1 MAENSA
7 NYGSDKK
14 GGGYEFG
21 GPVGAGALMIW
32 SHYILLYFWYCLE
45 VNHGQML
52 IPLSLN
58 SLQEHLGSFGNLIA
72 TKGVPSQTMWICYFT
87 FFFVQILLASFMPGV
102 KMEGLP
108 TAPHGKRLIYNCNG
122 YSCYY
127 LCLVLVGISHVTG
140 VMPITYLAENYGQAL
155 VASIAIAD
163 VTSLFWY
170 LYGLA
175 FADEYNGKSIRTGN
189 VVYDFFMGTILY
201 PRIGEVDIK
210 MIAECRWSWTTLLL
224 LTLSCAVKQYE
235 EKGYISSQMGIML
248 VAHYLYSNATAKGEH
263 CIPCTWDMFHENYG
277 WMLNFWN
284 ICGVPFLYCF
294 QSQYIL
300 HNQEDIDARGY
311 PVGCATAVLTLLLV
325 GYYIFDTANS
335 QKAYTKI
342 KLRRNTFPVLP
353 WGALVEP
360 IEFIKTSKGNL
371 LVDGWYRYAR
381 KMQYTGDIMMALS
394 WGLACGF
401 GSSLPYFY
409 ALFFTC
415 MIIHRQ
421 IRDEIRCKNK
431 YGDDWDVYTKKVPNV
446 FFPSWQF
453 YPDLLSGSLG
463 KKSKAT

>member
-1 MAENSA
+1 MTAEKSA
-7 NYGSDKK
+7 NYGAAKK
-14 GGGYEFG
+14 DSYEFG
-21 GPVGAGALMIW
+21 GPIGAGALMVW

-45 VNHGQML
+45 ENNGQML
-52 IPLSLN
+52 IPTSIE
-58 SLQEHLGSFGNLIA
+58 SLQFHLQGFKSLFL
-72 TKGVPSQTMWICYFT
+72 TKGIPSQTMWILYFM
-87 FFFVQILLASFMPGV
+87 FFFVQIFLASFMPGV

-108 TAPHGKRLIYNCNG
+108 TAPHGKRLTYNCNG

-127 LCLVLVGISHVTG
+127 LCLALVFISHVSG
-140 VMPITYLAENYGQAL
+140 IMSITYLADNFGEAL
-155 VASIAIAD
+155 IASIIIAD
-163 VTSLFWY
+163 FTSLFWY
-170 LYGLA
+170 IYGLL
-175 FADEYNGKSIRTGN
+175 FADEYNGKSVITGN
-189 VVYDFFMGTILY
+189 VIYDFFMGTILY

-224 LTLSCAVKQYE
+224 LTLSFAVKQYE
-235 EKGYISSQMGIML
+235 TKGYISYQMGIMV

-284 ICGVPFLYCF
+284 ICGVPFLYCY
-294 QSQYIL
+294 QSNYIL
-300 HNQEDIDARGY
+300 HNQDSIDAQGY
-311 PVGCATAVLTLLLV
+311 PVGCASAVLVLLLV

-353 WGALVEP
+353 WGALEEP
-360 IEFIKTSKGNL
+360 IDFIVTPKGNL
-371 LVDGWYRYAR
+371 LVDGWYRFAR

-421 IRDEIRCKNK
+421 TRDEVRCKDK
-431 YGDDWDVYTKKVPNV
+431 YGEYWDVYTKKVPNV
-446 FFPSWQF
+446 FFPSWEF
-453 YPDLLSGSLG
+453 YTCLFTGSLG
-463 KKSKAT
+463 KKKAL